1 MFLPSETSDASF
13 AVAFVVAPVASPAV
27 VGEAGLKKRKIG
39 CFGSPR
45 PPAPFPG
52 FLAGDVLEFWLV
64 FATEESLL
72 SLSLK
77 L

>member
-1 MFLPSETSDASF
+1 MFLPSETSGASF

-39 CFGSPR
+39 YFDSGR
-45 PPAPFPG
+45 PPAAFPG
-52 FLAGDVLEFWLV
+52 VLAGDVLVFWL
-64 FATEESLL
+64 FFPTEDSLL

>member
-1 MFLPSETSDASF
+1 MFLPSATSDASF

-27 VGEAGLKKRKIG
+27 VGAAGLKKRKIG

-52 FLAGDVLEFWLV
+52 FLAGDVLAFWLV
-64 FATEESLL
+64 FATEGSLL
-72 SLSLK
+72 SLLLK